1 VTAKVRDDFAAIVIV
16 IVVTVVMVNVT
27 VVNLM
32 SNNINDFSSYIYS
45 PSKHGT
51 MQWPWKNNQ

>member
-1 VTAKVRDDFAAIVIV
+1 VTAKVRDGFAAIVVV
-16 IVVTVVMVNVT
+16 IVAMVAVNVT
-27 VVNLM
+27 VVNLT

-51 MQWPWKNNQ
+51 MQRQWKDNQ